1 MNEDF
6 YPGRESNPFWSH
18 TEKGSSWKGKEI
30 LLPSLLICVL
40 REFWYVYPSEK
51 AQGLTPPV
59 DDIYIFDLKVILTPS
74 YCSQHCYLKVNTASI
89 SGSYLPRRSWH
100 ARFLNFHRQL
110 CPVIPPAI
118 IGQDFLIVQLFI
130 RPPHRHAMLWDN
142 KFWRLLTRQV
152 LAIFKLHTN
161 WIMRR
166 QILKFTVRP
175 TVRRRVALPLGR
187 QS

>member
-1 MNEDF
+1 MKRKRNTF
-6 YPGRESNPFWSH
+6 AIAAHMRVTRILICLPIGESTRINSACRWYLYFWSESDLNPF
-18 TEKGSSWKGKEI
+18 
-30 LLPSLLICVL
+30 LLFSTLLLESEYSIYL
-40 REFWYVYPSEK
+40 R
-51 AQGLTPPV
+51 
-59 DDIYIFDLKVILTPS
+59 II
-74 YCSQHCYLKVNTASI
+74 
-89 SGSYLPRRSWH
+89 YLPRRSWH

-118 IGQDFLIVQLFI
+118 IGQDFLIMQLFI
-130 RPPHRHAMLWDN
+130 RPPHRHAMLWDD

-152 LAIFKLHTN
+152 LAIFKLHTD